1 MGDACAVYARAAIN
15 SPSLRPLCLRSAAV
29 ELSKGLLKKA
39 EFKMDDIL
47 DAEKKLRHKIRRHAN
62 PTLDKVYEVAERRKL
77 PFKKVS
83 RRAARS

>member
-1 MGDACAVYARAAIN
+1 MDDACVVHALAAIN
-15 SPSLRPLCLRSAAV
+15 SRSLRPLCLRSAAV
-29 ELSKGLLKKA
+29 DLSKGLLKKA